1 MAVINDDAC
10 PPTASPVPTPRPSL
24 TLLALFSQAVRDPAQ
39 RVTVIGG
46 LVCLTLFGILFW
58 DNLWHFYYAWTT
70 DDNYSHGFL
79 VPLLSLY
86 FASQVV
92 RHGPVEIRSGV
103 ITGGILLGLA
113 LLGRLITIPLP
124 IPFLGDLA
132 LLVGLAGMFAL
143 ILGTKALSRYWF
155 VFFFLVFMV
164 PLPIAMY
171 SRIASPLQLL
181 ASRAASTVMNATGV
195 PVLCEGNRMTLP
207 GGVQMFVAEACSG
220 MRQMT
225 GFLAL
230 TAAVAY
236 LTARPGWYRA
246 VVVLAALP
254 IALTANVARV
264 VLTGYI
270 MHFVNR
276 EYASGT
282 YHTLEGI
289 LMMGFGLLLLNS
301 VCSLLNQFC
310 QDPSDQDPGDSFC
323 QDPSDQDP
331 GDSFRDA
338 SGTLPSSSQ
347 SLPGRAILS
356 GPTGWTSG
364 GITENLAP
372 LRAPKGRP

>member
-1 MAVINDDAC
+1 
-10 PPTASPVPTPRPSL
+10 
-24 TLLALFSQAVRDPAQ
+24 
-39 RVTVIGG
+39 
-46 LVCLTLFGILFW
+46 
-58 DNLWHFYYAWTT
+58 
-70 DDNYSHGFL
+70 
-79 VPLLSLY
+79 
-86 FASQVV
+86 
-92 RHGPVEIRSGV
+92 
-103 ITGGILLGLA
+103 
-113 LLGRLITIPLP
+113 
-124 IPFLGDLA
+124 
-132 LLVGLAGMFAL
+132 
-143 ILGTKALSRYWF
+143 
-155 VFFFLVFMV
+155 
-164 PLPIAMY
+164 
-171 SRIASPLQLL
+171 
-181 ASRAASTVMNATGV
+181 
-195 PVLCEGNRMTLP
+195 MTLP

-236 LTARPGWYRA
+236 LTARPGWYRT
-246 VVVLAALP
+246 VVVLSALP

-310 QDPSDQDPGDSFC
+310 QSPSDQDPGDPFK
-323 QDPSDQDP
+323 
-331 GDSFRDA
+331 DA
-338 SGTLPSSSQ
+338 PGTLPSSSQ

>member
-1 MAVINDDAC
+1 MAVTNDEAC
-10 PPTASPVPTPRPSL
+10 SPTASPVPPPRPNL
-24 TLLALFSQAVRDPAQ
+24 TLMILLSQAVREPAH
-39 RVTVIGG
+39 RVIVIGG
-46 LVCLTLFGILFW
+46 LICLSLFGILFW
-58 DNLWHFYYAWTT
+58 DNLRHFYYAWTT

-86 FASQVV
+86 FAGQVV
-92 RHGPVEIRSGV
+92 RRGPVEIRSGV
-103 ITGGILLGLA
+103 MSGGILLGLA
-113 LLGRLITIPLP
+113 VLGRLITIPLP

-171 SRIASPLQLL
+171 SRIASPLQFL
-181 ASRAASTVMNATGV
+181 ASRVASTVMNATGL

-236 LTARPGWYRA
+236 LTARPGWYRTII
-246 VVVLAALP
+246 VLAALP
-254 IALTANVARV
+254 IALTANVARI

-301 VCSLLNQFC
+301 LCSLLNQFC
-310 QDPSDQDPGDSFC
+310 QLPTDQYPEDSLGNAPG
-323 QDPSDQDP
+323 
-331 GDSFRDA
+331 A
-338 SGTLPSSSQ
+338 LPSSSSQ
-347 SLPGRAILS
+347 PLPGQAY
-356 GPTGWTSG
+356 
-364 GITENLAP
+364 
-372 LRAPKGRP
+372 

>member
-1 MAVINDDAC
+1 MAVMHDEAC
-10 PPTASPVPTPRPSL
+10 LPDGSPVLPERPGTALASL
-24 TLLALFSQAVRDPAQ
+24 FTEAIGDPIQ

-46 LVCLTLFGILFW
+46 IVCLALFCTLFR

-92 RHGPVEIRSGV
+92 QRGRVPIRSGV
-103 ITGGILLGLA
+103 VLGCILLGLA
-113 LLGRLITIPLP
+113 LLGRLISIPLP

-132 LLVGLAGMFAL
+132 LLIGLAGIFAL
-143 ILGTKALSRYWF
+143 LLGTAALKRYWF
-155 VFFFLVFMV
+155 AFFFLVFMV

-181 ASRAASTVMNATGV
+181 ASRLASTVMNATGV

-236 LTARPGWYRA
+236 LTTRPGWYRA
-246 VVVLAALP
+246 IVVLSALP
-254 IALTANVARV
+254 IALTANVARIV
-264 VLTGYI
+264 MTGYI
-270 MHFVNR
+270 MHFINPQ
-276 EYASGT
+276 YASGT

-301 VCSLLNQFC
+301 LCSLLNQVASAPASST
-310 QDPSDQDPGDSFC
+310 DKPPPDSGVIT
-323 QDPSDQDP
+323 SE
-331 GDSFRDA
+331 S
-338 SGTLPSSSQ
+338 LSSS
-347 SLPGRAILS
+347 SRPMTGRALFT
-356 GPTGWTSG
+356 GPAGWPHG
-364 GITENLAP
+364 GITENLVP
-372 LRAPKGRP
+372 LRAPKELP

>member
-1 MAVINDDAC
+1 MAVTNDDAC
-10 PPTASPVPTPRPSL
+10 PPTASPVPPPRPSL
-24 TLLALFSQAVRDPAQ
+24 TLLVLFSQAVRDPTQ

-46 LVCLTLFGILFW
+46 LICLTLFSILFW

-79 VPLLSLY
+79 VPLLSFY

-92 RHGPVEIRSGV
+92 RRGPVEIRSGV
-103 ITGGILLGLA
+103 MSGGILLGLG

-132 LLVGLAGMFAL
+132 LLVGLAGMFTL

-171 SRIASPLQLL
+171 SRIAAPLQLL
-181 ASRAASTVMNATGV
+181 ASRVASTVMNATGV
-195 PVLCEGNRMTLP
+195 PVLREGNRMTLP

-236 LTARPGWYRA
+236 LTARPGWYRTII
-246 VVVLAALP
+246 VLAALP
-254 IALTANVARV
+254 IALTANVARI

-310 QDPSDQDPGDSFC
+310 QNPSDQNPE
-323 QDPSDQDP
+323 
-331 GDSFRDA
+331 DSFRNA
-338 SGTLPSSSQ
+338 PGTLPSSSQ
-347 SLPGRAILS
+347 TLPGRAY
-356 GPTGWTSG
+356 
-364 GITENLAP
+364 
-372 LRAPKGRP
+372 